1 MRNVVYFKS
10 LAWGMMFLG
19 LVACSRSGQEQFVV
33 KGQLDT
39 GGDTVLVM
47 LVDTEGKYSKLDS
60 CFVTGGV
67 FVLQGQVSSP
77 TMCELQF
84 QQRRGHGFA
93 TYVSSDLLLEN
104 TAYTVTMPSWA
115 ELGKITNQQARMK
128 TVCVEGGKAQRGLL
142 DYQKTI
148 APIDSVLHPLYAHS
162 LFISF
167 GLYDADTAQLIT
179 AQINALEKQKEE
191 AMLAFVRSH
200 PKEPLAAYFVQQELS
215 RPFKYTAREQKD
227 FVALLQENAD
237 TGRVNRLERDLSR
250 MLQYSRLQPY
260 ADFAVFSSEGQQADM
275 SSLLEE
281 GKYVLW
287 DFWASWCGP
296 CRMAIP
302 HVRELY
308 EEYKDD
314 LQVISVSVDKK
325 EADWKQALEEEKMAW
340 SQYRVDDKGLM
351 QLAKA
356 YRLTSIPYLVLLN
369 PQGKILCAT
378 NDAYIASEY
387 LEKQLNEL

>member
-1 MRNVVYFKS
+1 M
-10 LAWGMMFLG
+10 
-19 LVACSRSGQEQFVV
+19 
-33 KGQLDT
+33 
-39 GGDTVLVM
+39 
-47 LVDTEGKYSKLDS
+47 
-60 CFVTGGV
+60 
-67 FVLQGQVSSP
+67 
-77 TMCELQF
+77 
-84 QQRRGHGFA
+84 
-93 TYVSSDLLLEN
+93 
-104 TAYTVTMPSWA
+104 
-115 ELGKITNQQARMK
+115 
-128 TVCVEGGKAQRGLL
+128 
-142 DYQKTI
+142 
-148 APIDSVLHPLYAHS
+148 
-162 LFISF
+162 
-167 GLYDADTAQLIT
+167 
-179 AQINALEKQKEE
+179 
-191 AMLAFVRSH
+191 
-200 PKEPLAAYFVQQELS
+200 
-215 RPFKYTAREQKD
+215 
-227 FVALLQENAD
+227 
-237 TGRVNRLERDLSR
+237 NRLERDLSR

-369 PQGKILCAT
+369 PQGEILCAT

>member
-1 MRNVVYFKS
+1 
-10 LAWGMMFLG
+10 
-19 LVACSRSGQEQFVV
+19 
-33 KGQLDT
+33 
-39 GGDTVLVM
+39 
-47 LVDTEGKYSKLDS
+47 
-60 CFVTGGV
+60 
-67 FVLQGQVSSP
+67 
-77 TMCELQF
+77 
-84 QQRRGHGFA
+84 
-93 TYVSSDLLLEN
+93 
-104 TAYTVTMPSWA
+104 
-115 ELGKITNQQARMK
+115 
-128 TVCVEGGKAQRGLL
+128 
-142 DYQKTI
+142 
-148 APIDSVLHPLYAHS
+148 
-162 LFISF
+162 
-167 GLYDADTAQLIT
+167 
-179 AQINALEKQKEE
+179 
-191 AMLAFVRSH
+191 
-200 PKEPLAAYFVQQELS
+200 
-215 RPFKYTAREQKD
+215 
-227 FVALLQENAD
+227 
-237 TGRVNRLERDLSR
+237 
-250 MLQYSRLQPY
+250 
-260 ADFAVFSSEGQQADM
+260 M

-302 HVRELY
+302 HVREFY

-369 PQGKILCAT
+369 PQGEILCAT